1 MGARLIETVEIQGF
15 ESRWGTKINDYKMN
29 APNVAASSTN
39 TPVDLQDLMTFV
51 ALDRATVV
59 EAEVNPLSTR
69 MTNRNNWL
77 EQLSTALAEC
87 TKWQSSFESDDDPDE
102 PMGRDDEAPKLFT
115 RDTAK
120 VLSDSR
126 CGFTFFNNWE
136 TWDDGDF
143 DDDQDDWND
152 YDCCR
157 IMNKGLDGYYATKAQ
172 LDGLVSKL
180 KNVIDGEN
188 NSAQTD
194 MSRLE
199 SLVDRR
205 DEAYTTASDLMSSIS
220 GTRDNA
226 IGNL

>member
-87 TKWQSSFESDDDPDE
+87 TKWQATFKSNDDGDE
-102 PMGRDDEAPKLFT
+102 PMGKDNDDPEYFT
-115 RDTAK
+115 SATAS
-120 VLSDSR
+120 VLSKLGLS
-126 CGFTFFNNWE
+126 CFNI
-136 TWDDGDF
+136 WDDDDI

-152 YDCCR
+152 KDWCWVS
-157 IMNKGLDGYYATKAQ
+157 GHGYFATKAQ

-180 KNVIDGEN
+180 KNVIDSEN
-188 NSAQTD
+188 NAAQTD

-220 GTRDNA
+220 STRDNA